1 MESLGLTSAEAE
13 ARLVEHG
20 VNALPSEKEKNLLQ
34 VAFSVLREP
43 MLLLLAAAGAI
54 SFLLAELVDALL
66 LMATV
71 FIVLGISIYQERRT
85 ERALSA
91 LRELTAPLAL
101 VIRDGKE
108 QRIGSSQIVP
118 GDLLVLLEG
127 DRIAAIQFWSLV
139 RRSKLMSRC

>member
-85 ERALSA
+85 ERA
-91 LRELTAPLAL
+91 
-101 VIRDGKE
+101 K
-108 QRIGSSQIVP
+108 
-118 GDLLVLLEG
+118 LLE
-127 DRIAAIQFWSLV
+127 DL
-139 RRSKLMSRC
+139 K